1 MSFNDELSKLLPTSF
16 DKKGASSAPKKPQQT
31 SSSGGDMDWDSFRSM
46 MPATF
51 GKQEEKKDL
60 KAHFAKT
67 KRTEENAEDNDG
79 EPAPSEA
86 QEDHDD
92 DDDDD
97 DDDNDDND
105 QNAEGSE
112 SENVDQ
118 ADSLPIS
125 HEIKLLDHHKVGSLF
140 DVPSSVNHDLYLPL
154 SFPHT
159 VSALALDPSGAR
171 LVSGSYDYDVKF
183 WDFAGMD
190 ASLRP
195 FRSIEPMPGHQSN
208 GRLVPHRAWV
218 IQGQDLQSR
227 WVRDEFAKGDPYI
240 RDMRNTELSIGHM
253 NMIFAGKLKGTNVL
267 PSSAK
272 SAHRA

>member
-67 KRTEENAEDNDG
+67 KRTEENAEDEAGVGSQSSGNIKRLKQNDG

-125 HEIKLLDHHKVGSLF
+125 HEIKLLDHHK
-140 DVPSSVNHDLYLPL
+140 
-154 SFPHT
+154 T

-195 FRSIEPMPGHQSN
+195 FRSIEPMPGHQV
-208 GRLVPHRAWV
+208 G
-218 IQGQDLQSR
+218 G
-227 WVRDEFAKGDPYI
+227 
-240 RDMRNTELSIGHM
+240 
-253 NMIFAGKLKGTNVL
+253 
-267 PSSAK
+267 
-272 SAHRA
+272 